1 MKNLYNRLTKAPV
14 DVPVTFKAGSNLKG
28 SSYADT
34 PTGCT
39 VSKNQHS
46 KKPSL
51 LQKVATVVVLLLF
64 VFIAGITKVNAQS
77 TISPANGSW
86 WKLKEGEPTGPGTA
100 GITAGKIVFD
110 ATGNAYVINRIGST
124 FYLTRRQT
132 SGIID
137 TTWLNLGST
146 GTGYTFTINEVD
158 IPLFY
163 NCMVLKPSDNNLYIL
178 WTRVS
183 TPMGQTTDFL
193 KDSVFVGQVSN
204 LNGTPI
210 FTKRWKAIANDN
222 YTSWSSGIPSQTV
235 KQLHLD
241 NTGNMY
247 VILEKTIVKIADNG
261 TVTAPFCTPFVSNLL
276 ATTEM
281 VSDNNGNL
289 YVARSRKVGISTTTT
304 DQYIT
309 KINTAGVADT
319 TWFKVTNDT
328 MYNNR
333 PIKIAYS
340 NGFIYAAHLGQK
352 PGYDSVRIS
361 KIDVASGTGAVF
373 KSLRYPYLYIFR
385 QLSDIVSDNTN
396 NIYITEEGAG
406 TVHRIYNGVEL
417 DSAWLNFSNPTNTGT
432 GYMSVSPSNQVYMG
446 PRVQLPPGMPMPG
459 FPVNRTTYYS
469 KLVGAFSVSISSQN
483 ATCAGIN
490 DGTAKAV
497 ANGCTAG
504 SYTYLWTPG
513 NFTTDSIG
521 GLAPGTYNVRVICS
535 GDTVNKSV
543 VIAAGSGPAAPSASN
558 QSLCSGA
565 TVADLVATPSS
576 GNTIV
581 WYATATGGT
590 ALANSTPLVNATKY
604 YAAQVTPSN
613 CESSIRAVDSVTIQ
627 ATVAAKADSSYCNG
641 SNIAVNFVG
650 ASGNTYAWTATQ
662 NGTGITASGTG
673 NTSFTGV
680 NNTNAVVTDTVIVSS
695 SFNTCTPQKD
705 TFAISVLPTPKVDS
719 IANILVCPGSSV
731 TAINFTTPIIPIG
744 IGSTV
749 GYKWANNN
757 TAIGLAAN
765 GFGNIPSFTA
775 GASVQTCTITV
786 TPYMLKSATDTC
798 FGTVRTFNIAADLPA
813 APTTT
818 GNLVVYTG
826 TKTISQLAVTPLTG
840 GTLNYFYQATG
851 GTALAGSTIVVDDTT
866 YYVTQTVAGCE
877 SSPRKQIKVNRIAA
891 DSIVLCSPATVGSL
905 IATPTTG
912 SSAKW
917 YDVTSGG
924 TALANTAAL
933 GVGQDTLYVEE
944 GNPSAQLSL
953 HSYSPTDLSY
963 AINGLTVGEN
973 DTIYYGTFGD
983 NAKIIRINPD
993 GSNPTIITSG
1003 GPGENIRY
1011 VQYESDASGRY
1022 ILYTTQNTVKRLN
1035 LNTGV
1040 ITTIWTSPTPAS
1052 FNLREFSRDVAN
1064 NKLYV
1069 ADTEFGR
1076 IKLVDLANNTA
1087 VTIDSLP
1094 YKQFG
1099 TSSFPRRPFAVCY
1112 VAPNSLYIGD
1122 FTNGLVFKKDL
1133 TTGIRTDSISYP
1145 SITDIRLLSN
1155 GKLMIIGGDKIST
1168 INQDLTGR
1176 TDIVTS
1182 LISGGYAEFN
1192 SQGELVFKDYL
1203 TIKKLSSIQSNRV
1216 PVTVIVNPKPIV
1228 TATIDKV
1235 VCNNSTVAAVNFS
1248 TTTTGGTVTYA
1259 WTNNKT
1265 SIGLAAS
1272 GTGNIASFT
1281 AVNNGTVPDTA
1292 TIIVTPTITNGGTSC
1307 AGIKD
1312 TFLIVVNPTAV
1323 VNTVSNQVVCNAA
1336 AVTAINFGTTN
1347 TGGTVTY
1354 AWTNSTTSIGLAASG
1369 NGNIATFNGVNNGT
1383 APVTATIIVTP
1394 TFTNGGV
1401 SCAGTSQTFTI
1412 TVNPTANINALND
1425 HVLCNGAN
1433 FTEVVPTTTATGGT
1447 VTYAWTN
1454 NTTSIGL
1461 AASGTGNVPAF
1472 TTVNNGTAPVTATVI
1487 VTPTFANGGVN
1498 CTGTADTFYITVNP
1512 TAKIDA
1518 ITNKVAC
1525 NGATVAAVTPTT
1537 TATGGTVTYAWTN
1550 DNATIGLAASGT
1562 GTIPAFTAINNGT
1575 APVTATITVTPTF
1588 NNGGL
1593 SCTGTVRTYTITI
1606 NPTATVNTVS
1616 NQVVC
1621 NGSAATAVNFG
1632 TMQQAVQ

>member
-1 MKNLYNRLTKAPV
+1 MKNLFCRLTQATA
-14 DVPVTFKAGSNLKG
+14 DATVTQHFGIYQNC
-28 SSYADT
+28 SSTADT
-34 PTGCT
+34 PTGYS
-39 VSKNQHS
+39 VSKNQNS

-51 LQKVATVVVLLLF
+51 LQKVATVVVLLVF

-558 QSLCSGA
+558 QSLCNGA

-641 SNIAVNFVG
+641 SSIAVNFVG
-650 ASGNTYAWTATQ
+650 ASGNTYNWTATQ
-662 NGTGITASGTG
+662 NGTGIAASGTG

-680 NNTNAVVTDTVIVSS
+680 NNTNAVVTDTVMVSS
-695 SFNTCTPQKD
+695 SFNTCTPQRD

-719 IANILVCPGSSV
+719 IANMWVCPSTV
-731 TAINFTTPIIPIG
+731 VPAINFTTPITG
-744 IGSTV
+744 GTV
-749 GYKWANNN
+749 GYKWTNNN
-757 TAIGLAAN
+757 TAIGLAAS
-765 GFGNIPSFTA
+765 GFGNIPSFT
-775 GASVQTCTITV
+775 
-786 TPYMLKSATDTC
+786 
-798 FGTVRTFNIAADLPA
+798 
-813 APTTT
+813 
-818 GNLVVYTG
+818 
-826 TKTISQLAVTPLTG
+826 
-840 GTLNYFYQATG
+840 
-851 GTALAGSTIVVDDTT
+851 
-866 YYVTQTVAGCE
+866 
-877 SSPRKQIKVNRIAA
+877 
-891 DSIVLCSPATVGSL
+891 SPAT
-905 IATPTTG
+905 
-912 SSAKW
+912 
-917 YDVTSGG
+917 TS
-924 TALANTAAL
+924 NH
-933 GVGQDTLYVEE
+933 
-944 GNPSAQLSL
+944 N
-953 HSYSPTDLSY
+953 
-963 AINGLTVGEN
+963 
-973 DTIYYGTFGD
+973 
-983 NAKIIRINPD
+983 
-993 GSNPTIITSG
+993 
-1003 GPGENIRY
+1003 
-1011 VQYESDASGRY
+1011 
-1022 ILYTTQNTVKRLN
+1022 
-1035 LNTGV
+1035 
-1040 ITTIWTSPTPAS
+1040 
-1052 FNLREFSRDVAN
+1052 
-1064 NKLYV
+1064 
-1069 ADTEFGR
+1069 
-1076 IKLVDLANNTA
+1076 
-1087 VTIDSLP
+1087 
-1094 YKQFG
+1094 
-1099 TSSFPRRPFAVCY
+1099 
-1112 VAPNSLYIGD
+1112 
-1122 FTNGLVFKKDL
+1122 
-1133 TTGIRTDSISYP
+1133 
-1145 SITDIRLLSN
+1145 
-1155 GKLMIIGGDKIST
+1155 
-1168 INQDLTGR
+1168 
-1176 TDIVTS
+1176 
-1182 LISGGYAEFN
+1182 
-1192 SQGELVFKDYL
+1192 
-1203 TIKKLSSIQSNRV
+1203 
-1216 PVTVIVNPKPIV
+1216 
-1228 TATIDKV
+1228 
-1235 VCNNSTVAAVNFS
+1235 
-1248 TTTTGGTVTYA
+1248 
-1259 WTNNKT
+1259 
-1265 SIGLAAS
+1265 
-1272 GTGNIASFT
+1272 
-1281 AVNNGTVPDTA
+1281 
-1292 TIIVTPTITNGGTSC
+1292 
-1307 AGIKD
+1307 
-1312 TFLIVVNPTAV
+1312 
-1323 VNTVSNQVVCNAA
+1323 
-1336 AVTAINFGTTN
+1336 
-1347 TGGTVTY
+1347 
-1354 AWTNSTTSIGLAASG
+1354 
-1369 NGNIATFNGVNNGT
+1369 
-1383 APVTATIIVTP
+1383 
-1394 TFTNGGV
+1394 
-1401 SCAGTSQTFTI
+1401 
-1412 TVNPTANINALND
+1412 
-1425 HVLCNGAN
+1425 
-1433 FTEVVPTTTATGGT
+1433 
-1447 VTYAWTN
+1447 
-1454 NTTSIGL
+1454 
-1461 AASGTGNVPAF
+1461 
-1472 TTVNNGTAPVTATVI
+1472 
-1487 VTPTFANGGVN
+1487 
-1498 CTGTADTFYITVNP
+1498 
-1512 TAKIDA
+1512 
-1518 ITNKVAC
+1518 
-1525 NGATVAAVTPTT
+1525 
-1537 TATGGTVTYAWTN
+1537 
-1550 DNATIGLAASGT
+1550 
-1562 GTIPAFTAINNGT
+1562 
-1575 APVTATITVTPTF
+1575 
-1588 NNGGL
+1588 
-1593 SCTGTVRTYTITI
+1593 
-1606 NPTATVNTVS
+1606 
-1616 NQVVC
+1616 
-1621 NGSAATAVNFG
+1621 
-1632 TMQQAVQ
+1632 